1 MVRFLGISWKFNI
14 LNFWRPCYVICLF
27 LFFPSL
33 FICLLLRVDRLG
45 ISQFPRPG
53 GFSKL
58 LFVSPSTHWALLATQ
73 ILQKLGISCSK
84 QPDWSEWTCP
94 WSVHW
99 GFAGLMR
106 ARYATPW
113 FGGKKLYLTPFPL
126 TLWKILDMVFLTGS
140 LRVGNLKQGCGW
152 QKQVLRYL

>member
-84 QPDWSEWTCP
+84 RPDWSEWTCP

-99 GFAGLMR
+99 GFADLMR
-106 ARYATPW
+106 AHVSQVCR
-113 FGGKKLYLTPFPL
+113 PL
-126 TLWKILDMVFLTGS
+126 IWGEEALPHSFSSNS
-140 LRVGNLKQGCGW
+140 LEDP
-152 QKQVLRYL
+152 